1 MRKTTVHRHTQLLLS
16 ISLALGLIPCAMAT
30 DQAAAS
36 QAPAD
41 KSQAQKPR
49 KSTTLSTIAVNTQV
63 LAGGLMA
70 DQDAPKAVSTIS
82 AQAIAALPITA
93 DYTQMINSMPGVNA
107 ASPDGFGLTDNSSY
121 TVRGFNASEVGVTMD
136 GVPVNDVGDYV
147 PYPSEYGEARNYASV
162 TLMQGSADIDMPDL
176 GAVGGHIAFIT
187 QAPTKDFNVYVG
199 QTFGSY
205 DARSTFVRVNTGD
218 TGPVRSWIS
227 FSQNSNDKWRGAGSN
242 DIRRVQAK
250 SLWTINDRNSLT
262 FNFNYNHEA
271 NYFYS
276 PMSRLQFGENGY
288 KYDYGTRWLTTPKGG
303 FPSSQLYGDDPT
315 YQAQN
320 NYYKLYQNP
329 FKSYVTSLDGEFR
342 LTDDLSLSVIPYFQY
357 GMGNGSYPGF
367 LPLRAGA
374 NGKPY
379 VAMDQDAD
387 GQYAVLDAYQGY
399 TYRPGVNA
407 KFTLNLGMDHTLEW
421 GLWYERSRQNDFINA
436 SYVDPQS
443 GSPSSIWGD
452 RDLLTYADGKVWQ
465 NYNEHDTTTVK
476 KLFVQDTWTPTDSL
490 TINLG
495 TSFLDTTRQNQFVMY
510 PGNTDTDYG
519 TAQLDSRNNYH
530 KFLPTLGV
538 SWQVNDANQ
547 IYYSLTKTFRAPE
560 DAATYGNSRL
570 GLPAPLPESAWSNE
584 LGWRYGNGPLNVHA
598 DLYLANM
605 SNRTAIG
612 EDQNTYI
619 NYYINA
625 GPVRMAGFNAEGTLE
640 LGRGFS
646 LYGSYTYT
654 QARIKDNLYLPAT
667 SDSDAEW
674 YPTRGKQFT
683 GAPRNMAYLGMHY
696 AHQGLTVDLN
706 GKFTGSE
713 YGDFLNTDK
722 VPSNFTMNGSAS
734 YDFGD
739 HGILHHPTIALN
751 VLNLWNRHYL
761 ALPYSPTISAAE
773 SSPTYYVGAP
783 REWYLT
789 LSTQFF

>member
-1 MRKTTVHRHTQLLLS
+1 MRKTLSYPRSQLLLS
-16 ISLALGLIPCAMAT
+16 ISLALSFSAYAADTTGANTP
-30 DQAAAS
+30 AAS
-36 QAPAD
+36 KAPAA
-41 KSQAQKPR
+41 KSG
-49 KSTTLSTIAVNTQV
+49 KSTTLSTISVNTQV

-70 DQDAPKAVSTIS
+70 MQDQPKAVSTIS
-82 AQAIAALPITA
+82 AEAIAAQPITA

-107 ASPDGFGLTDNSSY
+107 ASPDGFGLTDDSSY

-227 FSQNSNDKWRGAGSN
+227 FSQNSNDKWRGAGNN
-242 DIRRVQAK
+242 DIRRIQAK
-250 SLWTINDRNSLT
+250 SVWTIDDHNSLT
-262 FNFNYNHEA
+262 FNFNYNHEE
-271 NYFYS
+271 NYFYQPLTKS
-276 PMSRLQFGENGY
+276 QVAQYGY
-288 KYDYGTRWLTTPKGG
+288 NYDYGTHWLATPKGG
-303 FPSSQLYGDDPT
+303 FAESQLYGDDPT
-315 YQAQN
+315 YLAQSS
-320 NYYKLYQNP
+320 YYKLNQNP
-329 FKSYVTSLDGEFR
+329 FKSWVTSIDGEFR
-342 LTDDLSLSVIPYFQY
+342 LSDNLSLSVIPYFQY
-357 GMGNGSYPGF
+357 GDGNGSFVGF
-367 LPLRAGA
+367 LPLRFGA

-379 VAMDQDAD
+379 VVANQYAD
-387 GQYAVLDAYQGY
+387 GQYAVLEPYQGY
-399 TYRPGVNA
+399 TYRPGINA
-407 KFTLNLGMDHTLEW
+407 KFTLDLGLDNSLEW
-421 GLWYERSRQNDFINA
+421 GLWYERSRQSEFINA
-436 SYVDPQS
+436 AYVDPET
-443 GSPSSIWGD
+443 GEPSSIWGD
-452 RDLLTYADGKVWQ
+452 SGMLTYANGKTWE
-465 NYNEHDTTTVK
+465 NYAEQDVTTVK
-476 KLFVQDTWTPTDSL
+476 KLFVQDTWTPNDQW

-510 PGNTDTDYG
+510 PNNPDPADWTSY
-519 TAQLDSRNNYH
+519 QSSRNNYH

-538 SWQVNDANQ
+538 SWQVDDANQ

-584 LGWRYGNGPLNVHA
+584 LGWRYSGGPLTVHA

-605 SNRTAIG
+605 SNRTAVG
-612 EDQNTYI
+612 LDPDTYI

-625 GPVRMAGFNAEGTLE
+625 GPVRMAGFNGEGNLD
-640 LGRGFS
+640 LGHGLS
-646 LYGSYTYT
+646 LYASYTYT

-667 SDSDAEW
+667 ADTDAEW
-674 YPTRGKQFT
+674 YQTRGKQFP
-683 GAPRNMAYLGMHY
+683 GAPRNMAYLGLHY
-696 AHQGLTVDLN
+696 VQHGLTVNLN

-722 VPSNFTMNGSAS
+722 VASNFTVNGSAS
-734 YDFGD
+734 YNFGN
-739 HGILHHPTIALN
+739 HGILHDPT
-751 VLNLWNRHYL
+751 VSLNLLNLLNRRYL
-761 ALPYSPTISAAE
+761 SLPAGPTISAAE
-773 SSPTYYVGAP
+773 SAPTYYVGAP

-789 LSTQFF
+789 LSTQLF